1 MQKFDF
7 KRIAITKLSQIKLN
21 KSLNKKNMWTLEK
34 KTKIL
39 KIIIFQSKIHGKAFK
54 ENEED

>member
-34 KTKIL
+34 KNKNPKNYYFSIQNTR
-39 KIIIFQSKIHGKAFK
+39 
-54 ENEED
+54 